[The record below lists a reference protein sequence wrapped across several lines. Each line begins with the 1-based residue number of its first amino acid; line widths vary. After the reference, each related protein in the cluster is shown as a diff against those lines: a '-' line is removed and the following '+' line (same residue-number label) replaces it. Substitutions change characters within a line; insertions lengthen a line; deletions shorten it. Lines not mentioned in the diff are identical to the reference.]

1 MKNFNQQQIADVNSS
16 FSAFADIPYS
26 ESLKSLE
33 TTEQFTVEKHAA
45 FGEFASN
52 DDSFPA

>member
-16 FSAFADIPYS
+16 FSAFADIPYN

-33 TTEQFTVEKHAA
+33 HSEEFNVEKHAS

-52 DDSFPA
+52 DDSFPG